1 MISSQLAHRIREK
14 ISKRKPVTRKEL
26 SQLEEYAQATKR
38 KDGKGR
44 KLQTLPDPIIE
55 GETPT
60 NPPNKEI
67 SPEVTHAPPE
77 EKPRSQ
83 EEIPFME
90 LPPIDLGGT
99 PPPVTPTQTPQGQA
113 PGTAPP
119 AQASVAGA
127 GASNSAPA
135 VMTPERMAA
144 IQGYA
149 AMYSLGMSELN
160 RRIKLK
166 GGAEVPEELIKAGAF
181 AFGLIVDHHMPKTA
195 DPMTAHYFAAGLP
208 VGTGAYQLWSR
219 REKKEEIDEV
229 VSPRPLVAVTDSPSH
244 VPVVKAPP
252 PASKEPPR
260 GKFSREDVG
269 FSSRD

>member
-1 MISSQLAHRIREK
+1 MISSSTAHNIRSKVRARKPITVEESRQLAQYVKVHPG
-14 ISKRKPVTRKEL
+14 KRGKR
-26 SQLEEYAQATKR
+26 LETMPQE
-38 KDGKGR
+38 
-44 KLQTLPDPIIE
+44 IIE
-55 GETPT
+55 GNEAPQPESKPEEKAPPV
-60 NPPNKEI
+60 NPPNRE
-67 SPEVTHAPPE
+67 PE
-77 EKPRSQ
+77 Q
-83 EEIPFME
+83 IPFME

-99 PPPVTPTQTPQGQA
+99 PPPVTPTQTPQGSA
-113 PGTAPP
+113 PGTVPP

-127 GASNSAPA
+127 GASNSPA

-208 VGTGAYQLWSR
+208 VGTGAYQLWAR